1 MKFGFFSKLYNSQKK
16 CAFTCWFMNLAN
28 PASPTFCFIN
38 DDEAQRKVR
47 LKKVKSK
54 DLRLHHQVHSFN
66 IHLKKVKNDNINF

>member
-1 MKFGFFSKLYNSQKK
+1 
-16 CAFTCWFMNLAN
+16 MNLAN